1 MAHKTTPGTKLRA
14 LLGLTDLLARLGSE
28 GKVGAV
34 LFSTYCFEY
43 MVNEVSRHPRPA
55 SHRLKIAVETDHPL
69 YSFPTLTL
77 HAASASKYFE
87 KTSATKMR
95 VSRTNKYMAKMN
107 NKSMDSAK

>member
-1 MAHKTTPGTKLRA
+1 MSVTASQHGGNPVAHKTTPGTKLRA

-55 SHRLKIAVETDHPL
+55 SHRLKIAVETDHP
-69 YSFPTLTL
+69 P
-77 HAASASKYFE
+77 
-87 KTSATKMR
+87 M
-95 VSRTNKYMAKMN
+95 
-107 NKSMDSAK
+107 